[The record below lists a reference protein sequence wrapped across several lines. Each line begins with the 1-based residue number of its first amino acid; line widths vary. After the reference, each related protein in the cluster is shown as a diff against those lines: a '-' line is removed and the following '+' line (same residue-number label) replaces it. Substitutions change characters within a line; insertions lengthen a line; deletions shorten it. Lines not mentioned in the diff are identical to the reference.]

1 MSRNIFFNQTIVQAT
16 SMNMRMNE
24 NWHNLDSSL
33 YKKQNHEKVTTGSA
47 SSLTKA
53 NENG

>member
-1 MSRNIFFNQTIVQAT
+1 MTILKKDVHWRESLD

-24 NWHNLDSSL
+24 NWHDLDSSL